1 MGNYASLK
9 VADFELISCK
19 SFVDPMLMTMFRES
33 DKKEYDYFDED
44 DEIQTA
50 TKYSNRV
57 EMIKLR
63 LDIMGF
69 TLESTKKEF
78 LLNNNDHFS
87 FEQNGI
93 DEEWEEVPIEGYTFD
108 NWMNEMRWIIKSGQ
122 YSFELIKVLENHENR
137 LRYNILN
144 EHEHGD
150 TIFGFA
156 CSDTRYF
163 FRAIIELFDNNEEF
177 YLDYSDLVNGGYY
190 SKEDKLCELSLQN
203 LADGYAANEKT
214 IIITEGSSDIAIIKR
229 SLGVLYP
236 DVIDYYSFMDF
247 EHSNAQGSAS
257 SLVGYVKAFIG
268 SGLRTRVIALFDND
282 TAAQEAIITL
292 NKIKVPSN
300 IKVLTYP
307 YLKYAEDYPTIGP
320 HGIAFMNING
330 LAGSIELYLGRDILT
345 NTGQEH
351 PTKYIPVQWKGYSKA
366 LKKYQGE
373 ILNKEVILK
382 TYFSFLDQL
391 RANEDLKVDHD
402 WEGMRSIIQT
412 IFNAFD

>member
-1 MGNYASLK
+1 
-9 VADFELISCK
+9 
-19 SFVDPMLMTMFRES
+19 MTTFRES
-33 DKKEYDYFDED
+33 DKQQYNYLDED
-44 DEIQTA
+44 NEMRNVA
-50 TKYSNRV
+50 KYSNRV
-57 EMIKLR
+57 EIIKLR

-69 TLESTKKEF
+69 NLESTKKEF
-78 LLNNNDHFS
+78 LLNNNEHYS
-87 FEQNGI
+87 IEQIGI
-93 DEEWEEVPIEGYTFD
+93 DGEWEQVLIEGYTFD
-108 NWMNEMRWIIKSGQ
+108 NWMTEMKWIIKSGQ
-122 YSFELIKVLENHENR
+122 YSFELIKNIESNDKPVLYNMLYEQEN
-137 LRYNILN
+137 
-144 EHEHGD
+144 GD
-150 TIFGFA
+150 SLYGFE
-156 CSDTRYF
+156 CSDIRYI
-163 FRAIIELFDNNEEF
+163 FRAIIELFEDTDEF
-177 YLDYSDLVNGGYY
+177 YLDYSDLVDGGYC
-190 SKEDKLCELSLQN
+190 SEEDKICELSLRS
-203 LADGYAANEKT
+203 LADNYAANEKT

-257 SLVGYVKAFIG
+257 SLAGYVKAFIG

-307 YLKYAEDYPTIGP
+307 YLKYVEEYPTIGP

-345 NTGQEH
+345 NTGQEY
-351 PTKYIPVQWKGYSKA
+351 PTKYMPVQWKGYSKA

-373 ILNKEVILK
+373 ILNKEIILK

-391 RANEDLKVDHD
+391 SITDEIKIDHD
-402 WEGMRSIIQT
+402 WDGMELIMQT
-412 IFNAFD
+412 IFRAFD